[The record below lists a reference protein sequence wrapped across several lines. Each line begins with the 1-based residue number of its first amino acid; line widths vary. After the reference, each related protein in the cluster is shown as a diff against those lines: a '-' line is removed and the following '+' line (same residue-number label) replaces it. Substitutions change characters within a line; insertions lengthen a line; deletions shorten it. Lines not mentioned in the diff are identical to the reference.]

1 MADVMMVSGLGSAAV
16 AAVGLAAKLHFLLLV
31 IMGGLATGCS
41 VLVAHYSGANM
52 FSRCQRTLAVTLVV
66 GVVLVLPFALLL
78 GVAPEHWLGWVNSY
92 TDVVRMSTKYLRI
105 TAPAA
110 IFIQVTFTF

>member
-41 VLVAHYSGANM
+41 VLVAQYSGANM

-66 GVVLVLPFALLL
+66 GVGRVRPVAWPF
-78 GVAPEHWLGWVNSY
+78 GGAPE
-92 TDVVRMSTKYLRI
+92 RALRWGN
-105 TAPAA
+105 ADHRAA
-110 IFIQVTFTF
+110 GAR